1 MDKDVF
7 KEQFIYY
14 LNKLTLG
21 ILKTIEFKLD
31 EMVVATKK
39 WQFV

>member
-7 KEQFIYY
+7 KEQFIYYY

-31 EMVVATKK
+31 EMVVATK
-39 WQFV
+39 